1 METHRGA
8 DAPPEPLGGTHVGG
22 RSWRTVSR
30 GREPTLEQ
38 GRSVR
43 SPPPEEEGAAETTGA
58 GTDKQKEEQCQP
70 REEQRGML
78 QGPEE
83 EPQNPTVDVEHDGQ
97 RQPDDTQRSHTL
109 RIPRKRSFK
118 GTYAEDSQEATAQP
132 RSRSRGKEYKC
143 KDCGKVFACGSNLTR
158 HRRIHTGEKPY
169 KCLDCGKSFTES
181 GRLLCHQRTHT
192 KEKPF
197 VCTTCGRCF
206 TWRSNLI
213 AHQRMHTEERP
224 YVCSHCG
231 LTFRQSD
238 QLTKHQQTLHHG
250 MYGEEVQE
258 GASQP
263 PSSSRE
269 KEYKCEDCG
278 KVFTSRRHLNR
289 HRRIHTGEK
298 PYKCQDCGKSF
309 TLSGYLLSH
318 QRTHTKEKPY
328 LCTTCGKRFSWRSYL
343 NAHRLIHTGERPYP
357 CSHCEM
363 TFRQSNDLRKH
374 QRAVHRDLQESTTQ
388 PRSSSREKIYEC
400 EDCRK
405 IFTCGSNLR
414 RHRRIHTGEKP
425 FKCRDCGKSFRESG
439 RLLRHWR
446 THTKEKPFLC
456 TTCGKRFSWRSYLIK
471 HQRTHTGERP
481 YACSHCGKNFRRRYH
496 LRRHQLAV
504 HNGAGTDKQKEEQC
518 QPREEQRG
526 MLQGPEEEPQSPTVD
541 VEHDGQQQPD
551 DTQGSHGPRTP
562 QKSPFKGTYGEDTQ
576 EDPTQ
581 PPSSS
586 TEKEYKCEDCGK
598 VFTCG
603 SNLSRHRW
611 IHTGEKPYKCLDC
624 GKSFTLS
631 WYLLCHQRTHT
642 KEKPYLCTTCGK
654 RFSFSS
660 NLVVHQRIHTGERP
674 YICSHCAMTFR
685 QRDHLRR
692 HQQALHNGAGT
703 DKQKEEQCQPREEQ
717 RGMLQGPEEE
727 PQSPTVDVEHDGQRQ
742 LDDTQGSHAP
752 RRHRKCSFKGT
763 YAEDPQEGAT
773 QPGSSSREKEYKC
786 EDCGKVFAW
795 GSNLNRHRRIHTG
808 EKPYKCQDCGKS
820 LRENGRLLHQCRVH
834 TEEKPFL
841 CTTCGKR
848 FSWRSYLIKH
858 QRIHTGE
865 RPYACSHCGKKFQ
878 QSCHLWRHQQ
888 ALHSAGTEH
897 PAGARTSTPSAGG
910 EVGEQGGADTDG
922 TRGWREEH
930 PCSHEQ
936 VMARAKW
943 GTSKCPECGKIFRW
957 SNSMRRH
964 QRNHTGERPYK
975 CPDCGKTFKDFSS
988 LISHHRIHKGER
1000 PYKCWSVGSASTF
1013 RTSSHLTTYQRIHT
1027 QESSHTCLFC
1037 GKSFS
1042 VSASCL
1048 VHQRPH
1054 LEEVPVGQGASLGG
1068 DGPQNPLGGIDV
1080 EGSLWRTVSRGR
1092 EPTPEQGR
1100 SVRSPLPEEE
1110 GAAETTGSGTD
1121 KQKEEQCQPREEQR
1135 GMLQGPEEEPQS
1147 PTVDVEH
1154 DGQRQPDASK
1164 GSHAPRSL
1172 RKRSLK
1178 GTCAEVSQEDRT
1190 QPRSSSREK
1199 KYECEDCGKVF
1210 ASSSNRTRHRWNH
1223 MGDKP
1228 FKCQDCGK
1236 SFTLST
1242 YLLNHQRTH
1251 TKEKPFVCNTCGKCF
1266 SWPSNL
1272 HVHQR
1277 VHTEERPYACSHCG
1291 KTFRQSDSLKR
1302 HQESIHNGT
1311 YGEELEESTSQPR
1324 SSSREE
1330 FKCEDCGR
1338 VFTWRSSLSR
1348 HRRIHTG
1355 GKLYQCQDCGKNFT
1369 LRENLMRH
1377 QRMHTKEQPYLCTT
1391 CGKRF
1396 TWQSN
1401 LITHRRIHTE
1411 EKLHPCSQCGMMFQ
1425 QSCQLERHQK
1435 SVHNIHNG
1443 TRAEHIKES
1452 STQPRRSSRQKYKC
1466 EDCGKVFMSGS
1477 SLSRHRKVHM
1487 GEKPFKCRDCGK
1499 SFTESGSLLCH
1510 QRTHTKEKP
1519 FLCTTCGKRF
1529 SWRSNLLV
1537 HQRTHTG
1544 EKLHACSHC
1553 GLTFRHRDHL
1563 RRHQEAVHNG
1573 AETDKQKEEQCQPR
1587 EEQRGMLQGPE
1598 EEPQSPTVDVEH
1610 DGQQQPD
1617 DTQGSHAPR
1626 EPQKSSCKWT
1636 NAKDPQEGATQ
1647 PRSNSREK
1655 EYKCEHC
1662 GNVFTRGSNLS
1673 SHRRIHTGEKPFKC
1687 QDCGKSFTHRWN
1699 LLCHQKRHTRR
1710 KRFFCNTCGNPF
1722 SFRSHLIKHQRT
1734 HVEGRPYTC
1743 SQCEMTFWQSDHL
1756 WRHQLAVQN
1765 GAGTDKQKEEQC
1777 QPREEQR
1784 GMLQGP
1790 EEEPQSPTV
1799 DVEHDGQQQPDDTQ
1813 GSHGPR
1819 TPRKCSFK
1827 GTCAGD
1833 PQEDTTQPRR
1843 SSRGKE
1849 YRCEHCGK
1857 VFTFRSR
1864 LDEHQRTHTGEKP
1877 YKCWYCGRGFTLR
1890 GNLRCHQR
1898 THTKEKPFLCT
1909 TCGKRFAW
1917 HSILVKHQ
1925 RTHTGERPYTCSE
1938 CGNTFQRKYHLNR
1951 HWKLLH
1957 NGAGTD
1963 KQKEEQCQPREEQR
1977 GMLQEPKEEP
1987 QSPTVD
1993 MEHDGQ
1999 QQPDDT
2005 QGSHGQRTPRKCSF
2019 KGTYAEDLQ
2028 EASTQPWR
2036 SSREKNYKYEHCGKV
2051 FTWES
2056 SLSRHRW
2063 THMGETPFKCQDCG
2077 KSFMLSTHL
2086 LSHQRTHTEEKPFLC
2101 TTCGKCFSWHSKL
2114 IIHQRIHT
2122 GERPYPC
2129 SHCGKSFQLKSH
2141 LRRHQECIHNGAETD
2156 KQKEE
2161 QCQPREEQRGMLQ
2174 GPEEEPQS
2182 PTVDVE
2188 HDGQQQ
2194 PDDMQGSHR
2203 VRTPRKRSFKGTCA
2217 EDPQEDTTQPECNS
2231 IEKKYKCEEC
2241 GKVFCWGSN
2250 LSRHRKIH
2258 TGENLYKC
2266 WHCGKNFTQ
2275 KSDLWCHQRTHTKQ
2289 KHSSCTICGKGFSF
2303 PSEFIR
2309 HQRTHMVERPYAL
2322 SQCEMT
2328 FQQSYHLYLRRHQL
2342 VVQNGAGTDKQKEEQ
2357 CQPREEQRGML
2368 QGPEEEPQ
2376 SPAVDVEHDD
2386 QQQPDD
2392 TQGSHTLRTTRKW
2405 TFNDTCAKDPQEAAR
2420 KPWGT
2425 CREEHMCEYCGKVF
2439 TYRSNLTCHR
2449 RIHTGEKP
2457 YKCQDCGRAFA
2468 QRGTLLCHQK
2478 RHTRPK
2484 GFRCNTCGNY
2494 FSFRSDLIKHQ
2505 RTHTG
2510 ERPYACS
2517 CCQMTF
2523 WRSDHLRRHQLA
2535 VHNGAGTDKQK
2546 EEQCQPREE
2555 QSGMLQGP
2563 EEESQSPMVDMEH
2576 DGQQQPYDMQVSH
2589 APREPQKWTFNEMCA
2604 EDPQEAATQ
2613 PWSGSRQKKYKCE
2626 YCGKVSACRSSLTR
2640 HQRIHTGEKPYKCQ
2654 DCGRGFAQRW
2664 TLVCHQKTHTGQKQ
2678 FRCKSCGNYF
2688 SFRSDLIKHQRTHTG
2703 ERPYTCSH
2711 CEMTFWRNAHLRRH
2725 QLAVHNGA
2733 GTDKQKEEQCQ
2744 PREEQRGM
2752 LQGPEEE
2759 PQSPMVDM
2767 EHDGQQQPDD
2777 TQGNHRPRTPRKC
2790 PFKEMYAEELQ
2801 VATTQP
2807 QSSSRGKE
2815 HKCEHCGK
2823 VFAWERSL
2831 RRHLRIHTGVKP
2843 FKCVDCGKS
2852 FMLSWYLLSHRR
2864 THTKEKPFVCTT
2876 CGKRFSS
2883 SGSIFVHQR
2892 IHTGER
2898 PYACSRCGN
2907 SFRQREH
2914 LRRHQQAL
2922 HNGAG
2927 TDKQKEEQC
2936 QPREEQ
2942 RGMLQGP
2949 EEEPQSPTV
2958 DVEHDGQQQPDDTQ
2972 GSHAPRT
2979 PRKCSFE
2986 GMCAEELQDA
2996 ATQPRSSSR
3005 QKEYKC
3011 EECGK
3016 VFSWGTNLT
3025 RHQRIHMGE
3034 KPYKCWDC
3042 GKSFTQRW
3050 NLLCHQKT
3058 HTGQK
3063 RFHCNI
3069 CRNYFSF
3076 MLDLIKHQR
3085 THTGERPYTCSCCQ
3099 MTFWRSDHLR
3109 RHQLAVHNGAGTDKQ
3124 KEEQCQ
3130 PREEQRGMLQGPEEE
3145 PQSPMV
3151 DVEHD
3156 GQQQPDDM
3164 QGSHRP
3170 RTPRKSSFKG
3180 RYGEER
3186 QEVTTQPPRSSR
3198 GKVYKCEHCGKV
3210 FNHGSNLS
3218 CHQRIHTGEKPYKC
3232 VDCGKSFTESGNLL
3246 CHQRTH
3252 TKEKPFVCTTCGKC
3266 FSFSSNLIVHQR
3278 IHTGERPYICSHCA
3292 MTFRQRDHLR
3302 RHQQALHNGA
3312 GTDKQKEEQCQPR
3325 EEQRGMLQGPEE
3337 EPQSPTVD
3345 VEHDG
3350 QQQPDDMQGSHRPR
3364 EPQKR
3369 SFQRTCAEDTEEA
3382 TTQPQS
3388 SSRQKEYKCEHCGKV
3403 FMSGSNLS
3411 RHRQIHT
3418 GEKPFKCVDCGKS
3431 FTESRYLLCH
3441 ERTHT
3446 KEKPFVCTTCGKR
3459 FSFSASLF
3467 VHQRIHT
3474 GERPYVCTHCAMT
3487 FRQRDHLRRHQQA
3500 LHNGA
3505 GTDKQKEEQ
3514 CQPREEQRGMLQGPE
3529 EEPQS
3534 PTVDVEHHGQQQS
3547 DDTQGSHRPRRPRKR
3562 SFKGTYVEDSQ
3573 EATTQPQ
3580 SSSRQKEFK
3589 CEHCGK
3595 VFTWESSL
3603 SRHRW
3608 IHTGEKPFK
3617 CRDCGKSFRDS
3628 WKFLHHQR
3636 THTEE
3641 KPFLCNMCGK
3651 RFSCSSNLVVHR
3663 RIHTGERPYACS
3675 HCGKSFQQRGH
3686 LRRHQEALHNAGTEH
3701 PAGARTSTPGA
3712 GGEVGEQGGAD
3723 TNGTRGW
3730 REEHPC
3736 SHEQADAPCQAGD
3749 LQMP

>member
-1 METHRGA
+1 
-8 DAPPEPLGGTHVGG
+8 
-22 RSWRTVSR
+22 
-30 GREPTLEQ
+30 
-38 GRSVR
+38 
-43 SPPPEEEGAAETTGA
+43 
-58 GTDKQKEEQCQP
+58 
-70 REEQRGML
+70 ML
-78 QGPEE
+78 QDTKA
-83 EPQNPTVDVEHDGQ
+83 EPQSPTVDVEHNGQ
-97 RQPDDTQRSHTL
+97 QQPADTQVSH
-109 RIPRKRSFK
+109 RPRKPRKCSFK
-118 GTYAEDSQEATAQP
+118 RMYGEDRQEFTTQP
-132 RSRSRGKEYKC
+132 RSFSRGKAYTCEH
-143 KDCGKVFACGSNLTR
+143 CGKVFTCGSNLSR
-158 HRRIHTGEKPY
+158 HRRIHTGEKP
-169 KCLDCGKSFTES
+169 F
-181 GRLLCHQRTHT
+181 
-192 KEKPF
+192 
-197 VCTTCGRCF
+197 
-206 TWRSNLI
+206 
-213 AHQRMHTEERP
+213 
-224 YVCSHCG
+224 
-231 LTFRQSD
+231 
-238 QLTKHQQTLHHG
+238 
-250 MYGEEVQE
+250 
-258 GASQP
+258 
-263 PSSSRE
+263 
-269 KEYKCEDCG
+269 
-278 KVFTSRRHLNR
+278 
-289 HRRIHTGEK
+289 
-298 PYKCQDCGKSF
+298 KCQDCGKSF
-309 TLSGYLLSH
+309 MLSWYLLSH

-328 LCTTCGKRFSWRSYL
+328 LCTTCGKYFSCSSTLRV
-343 NAHRLIHTGERPYP
+343 HQRIHTGERPYA
-357 CSHCEM
+357 CSQCEM
-363 TFRQSNDLRKH
+363 TFR
-374 QRAVHRDLQESTTQ
+374 HRDQLRRHQLAIHKGTYGEELEESTSQ
-388 PRSSSREKIYEC
+388 PRSSSREKKYEC
-400 EDCRK
+400 EHCGKVFMCRSVL
-405 IFTCGSNLR
+405 TH
-414 RHRRIHTGEKP
+414 HRRIHTGEKP
-425 FKCRDCGKSFRESG
+425 FKCWDCGKSFKLRG
-439 RLLRHWR
+439 YLLSHQR
-446 THTKEKPFLC
+446 THREEKPYLC
-456 TTCGKRFSWRSYLIK
+456 TTCGKRFSWSSQLNTHRRIHTGERPYTCLHCGMIFWQNYDLRKHKRAIHPGMSAEDTEEGAAQPPSSSRDKEYMCDYCGKVFQWRTTLRY
-471 HQRTHTGERP
+471 HQRTHTGEKPFKCQDCGKSFRTSGQLRHHKMTHTKEKP
-481 YACSHCGKNFRRRYH
+481 FPCTTCGRRFSHSSTLIRHQQTHTGERLYPCSHCGKKFLQCFQ
-496 LRRHQLAV
+496 LREHQEAL

-526 MLQGPEEEPQSPTVD
+526 MLQEPKEEPQSPTVD

-551 DTQGSHGPRTP
+551 DTQGSHGPR
-562 QKSPFKGTYGEDTQ
+562 
-576 EDPTQ
+576 
-581 PPSSS
+581 
-586 TEKEYKCEDCGK
+586 
-598 VFTCG
+598 
-603 SNLSRHRW
+603 
-611 IHTGEKPYKCLDC
+611 
-624 GKSFTLS
+624 
-631 WYLLCHQRTHT
+631 
-642 KEKPYLCTTCGK
+642 
-654 RFSFSS
+654 
-660 NLVVHQRIHTGERP
+660 
-674 YICSHCAMTFR
+674 
-685 QRDHLRR
+685 
-692 HQQALHNGAGT
+692 
-703 DKQKEEQCQPREEQ
+703 
-717 RGMLQGPEEE
+717 
-727 PQSPTVDVEHDGQRQ
+727 
-742 LDDTQGSHAP
+742 
-752 RRHRKCSFKGT
+752 
-763 YAEDPQEGAT
+763 
-773 QPGSSSREKEYKC
+773 
-786 EDCGKVFAW
+786 
-795 GSNLNRHRRIHTG
+795 
-808 EKPYKCQDCGKS
+808 
-820 LRENGRLLHQCRVH
+820 
-834 TEEKPFL
+834 
-841 CTTCGKR
+841 
-848 FSWRSYLIKH
+848 
-858 QRIHTGE
+858 
-865 RPYACSHCGKKFQ
+865 
-878 QSCHLWRHQQ
+878 
-888 ALHSAGTEH
+888 
-897 PAGARTSTPSAGG
+897 
-910 EVGEQGGADTDG
+910 
-922 TRGWREEH
+922 
-930 PCSHEQ
+930 
-936 VMARAKW
+936 
-943 GTSKCPECGKIFRW
+943 
-957 SNSMRRH
+957 
-964 QRNHTGERPYK
+964 
-975 CPDCGKTFKDFSS
+975 
-988 LISHHRIHKGER
+988 
-1000 PYKCWSVGSASTF
+1000 
-1013 RTSSHLTTYQRIHT
+1013 
-1027 QESSHTCLFC
+1027 
-1037 GKSFS
+1037 
-1042 VSASCL
+1042 
-1048 VHQRPH
+1048 
-1054 LEEVPVGQGASLGG
+1054 
-1068 DGPQNPLGGIDV
+1068 
-1080 EGSLWRTVSRGR
+1080 
-1092 EPTPEQGR
+1092 
-1100 SVRSPLPEEE
+1100 
-1110 GAAETTGSGTD
+1110 
-1121 KQKEEQCQPREEQR
+1121 
-1135 GMLQGPEEEPQS
+1135 
-1147 PTVDVEH
+1147 
-1154 DGQRQPDASK
+1154 
-1164 GSHAPRSL
+1164 
-1172 RKRSLK
+1172 
-1178 GTCAEVSQEDRT
+1178 
-1190 QPRSSSREK
+1190 
-1199 KYECEDCGKVF
+1199 
-1210 ASSSNRTRHRWNH
+1210 
-1223 MGDKP
+1223 
-1228 FKCQDCGK
+1228 
-1236 SFTLST
+1236 
-1242 YLLNHQRTH
+1242 
-1251 TKEKPFVCNTCGKCF
+1251 
-1266 SWPSNL
+1266 
-1272 HVHQR
+1272 
-1277 VHTEERPYACSHCG
+1277 
-1291 KTFRQSDSLKR
+1291 
-1302 HQESIHNGT
+1302 
-1311 YGEELEESTSQPR
+1311 
-1324 SSSREE
+1324 
-1330 FKCEDCGR
+1330 
-1338 VFTWRSSLSR
+1338 
-1348 HRRIHTG
+1348 
-1355 GKLYQCQDCGKNFT
+1355 
-1369 LRENLMRH
+1369 
-1377 QRMHTKEQPYLCTT
+1377 
-1391 CGKRF
+1391 
-1396 TWQSN
+1396 
-1401 LITHRRIHTE
+1401 
-1411 EKLHPCSQCGMMFQ
+1411 
-1425 QSCQLERHQK
+1425 
-1435 SVHNIHNG
+1435 
-1443 TRAEHIKES
+1443 
-1452 STQPRRSSRQKYKC
+1452 
-1466 EDCGKVFMSGS
+1466 
-1477 SLSRHRKVHM
+1477 
-1487 GEKPFKCRDCGK
+1487 
-1499 SFTESGSLLCH
+1499 
-1510 QRTHTKEKP
+1510 
-1519 FLCTTCGKRF
+1519 
-1529 SWRSNLLV
+1529 
-1537 HQRTHTG
+1537 
-1544 EKLHACSHC
+1544 
-1553 GLTFRHRDHL
+1553 
-1563 RRHQEAVHNG
+1563 
-1573 AETDKQKEEQCQPR
+1573 
-1587 EEQRGMLQGPE
+1587 
-1598 EEPQSPTVDVEH
+1598 
-1610 DGQQQPD
+1610 
-1617 DTQGSHAPR
+1617 

-1647 PRSNSREK
+1647 PRSNPREK

-1662 GNVFTRGSNLS
+1662 GKVFTRGSNLS

-1722 SFRSHLIKHQRT
+1722 SFRSDLIKHQRT

-1743 SQCEMTFWQSDHL
+1743 SQCEMTFWRSDHL

-1790 EEEPQSPTV
+1790 EEEPQSPMV

-1819 TPRKCSFK
+1819 RPRKCSFK
-1827 GTCAGD
+1827 GTCAGG
-1833 PQEDTTQPRR
+1833 PQEDTTQPLR

-1849 YRCEHCGK
+1849 YKCEHCGK

-1877 YKCWYCGRGFTLR
+1877 YKCWDCGRGFTLR

-1987 QSPTVD
+1987 QSPMVD

-1999 QQPDDT
+1999 QQPHDT

-2086 LSHQRTHTEEKPFLC
+2086 LSHQRTHTKEKSFLC
-2101 TTCGKCFSWHSKL
+2101 TTCGKRFFWHSKL

-2161 QCQPREEQRGMLQ
+2161 QCQPKEEQRGMLQ

-2182 PTVDVE
+2182 PMVDME
-2188 HDGQQQ
+2188 HDGQRQ
-2194 PDDMQGSHR
+2194 PDDTQGSHR
-2203 VRTPRKRSFKGTCA
+2203 ARTPRKRSFKGTCA

-2241 GKVFCWGSN
+2241 GKVFRWGSN

-2266 WHCGKNFTQ
+2266 RHCGKSFTQ

-2289 KHSSCTICGKGFSF
+2289 KHFCCTICGKGFSF
-2303 PSEFIR
+2303 SSEFIR

-2357 CQPREEQRGML
+2357 CQSREEQRGML

-2376 SPAVDVEHDD
+2376 SPTVDVEHDG

-2457 YKCQDCGRAFA
+2457 YQCQDCGRAFA

-2535 VHNGAGTDKQK
+2535 IHNGAGTDKQK

-2555 QSGMLQGP
+2555 QRGMLQGP
-2563 EEESQSPMVDMEH
+2563 EEEPQSPMVDVEH
-2576 DGQQQPYDMQVSH
+2576 DGQQQPDDMQVSH

-2613 PWSGSRQKKYKCE
+2613 PWSGSRQKYKCE

-2640 HQRIHTGEKPYKCQ
+2640 HRRTHTGEKPYKCQ

-2664 TLVCHQKTHTGQKQ
+2664 TLVCHQKTHTGRKQ

-2759 PQSPMVDM
+2759 PQSPTVDV

-2777 TQGNHRPRTPRKC
+2777 TQGSHRPRTPRKC
-2790 PFKEMYAEELQ
+2790 PFKGMYAEELQ

-2807 QSSSRGKE
+2807 QSSSIGKE

-2949 EEEPQSPTV
+2949 EEEPQSPMV
-2958 DVEHDGQQQPDDTQ
+2958 DVEHDGQQQPDDT
-2972 GSHAPRT
+2972 
-2979 PRKCSFE
+2979 
-2986 GMCAEELQDA
+2986 
-2996 ATQPRSSSR
+2996 
-3005 QKEYKC
+3005 
-3011 EECGK
+3011 
-3016 VFSWGTNLT
+3016 
-3025 RHQRIHMGE
+3025 
-3034 KPYKCWDC
+3034 
-3042 GKSFTQRW
+3042 
-3050 NLLCHQKT
+3050 
-3058 HTGQK
+3058 
-3063 RFHCNI
+3063 
-3069 CRNYFSF
+3069 
-3076 MLDLIKHQR
+3076 
-3085 THTGERPYTCSCCQ
+3085 
-3099 MTFWRSDHLR
+3099 
-3109 RHQLAVHNGAGTDKQ
+3109 
-3124 KEEQCQ
+3124 
-3130 PREEQRGMLQGPEEE
+3130 
-3145 PQSPMV
+3145 
-3151 DVEHD
+3151 
-3156 GQQQPDDM
+3156 
-3164 QGSHRP
+3164 
-3170 RTPRKSSFKG
+3170 
-3180 RYGEER
+3180 
-3186 QEVTTQPPRSSR
+3186 
-3198 GKVYKCEHCGKV
+3198 
-3210 FNHGSNLS
+3210 
-3218 CHQRIHTGEKPYKC
+3218 
-3232 VDCGKSFTESGNLL
+3232 
-3246 CHQRTH
+3246 
-3252 TKEKPFVCTTCGKC
+3252 
-3266 FSFSSNLIVHQR
+3266 
-3278 IHTGERPYICSHCA
+3278 
-3292 MTFRQRDHLR
+3292 
-3302 RHQQALHNGA
+3302 
-3312 GTDKQKEEQCQPR
+3312 
-3325 EEQRGMLQGPEE
+3325 
-3337 EPQSPTVD
+3337 
-3345 VEHDG
+3345 
-3350 QQQPDDMQGSHRPR
+3350 QGSHRPR

-3411 RHRQIHT
+3411 RHRRIHT

-3467 VHQRIHT
+3467 VHQRIHM

-3534 PTVDVEHHGQQQS
+3534 PTVDMEHDGQQQS

-3573 EATTQPQ
+3573 ETTTQPP

-3641 KPFLCNMCGK
+3641 KPFLCNICGK

-3675 HCGKSFQQRGH
+3675 HCGKRFQQRGH
-3686 LRRHQEALHNAGTEH
+3686 LRRHQEALHNAGTK
-3701 PAGARTSTPGA
+3701 STQLEPGQA
-3712 GGEVGEQGGAD
+3712 PQVVGKI
-3723 TNGTRGW
+3723 
-3730 REEHPC
+3730 
-3736 SHEQADAPCQAGD
+3736 
-3749 LQMP
+3749 